1 MACLY
6 QDGLNSPMKDKAH
19 QILEAADWLQA
30 KGIQAVFS
38 AIDRDGDSA
47 RVVGG
52 AIRNTLLGHPVPDV
66 DIATTA
72 TPQDVMRRASDAG
85 LKAIGTG
92 IDHGTITVISHGFP
106 YEVTTLRED
115 VETFGRQAKVVFG
128 RDWSKDALRRDF
140 TMNALYVDRHGHL
153 HDPLDGLEDCFARRV
168 RFIGDPDMR
177 IREDYLR
184 ILRFFRIYAAYG
196 DGAMD
201 PDGLGAC
208 LRQRDGLRHLSAERI
223 GHEMRRLMA
232 APRAAIA
239 LRMMND
245 CGLWEIAT
253 GGLARIDDYDA
264 LRALD
269 NIAAETRDP
278 ELGLTVLSGF
288 VREDVDRVAERL
300 RLSNVERKRMLTGWA
315 VYKRF
320 RQSDTLPDMRWLLYA
335 FGRPGAVDGL
345 LAYWAAFEAQ
355 YRTGSKPDFRKAL
368 SILRTADVPVFP
380 LKGADMIA
388 LGHAPGPNVGEL
400 LKSLEQIWCDS
411 GFSLEKP
418 DLIARANSVI

>member
-1 MACLY
+1 
-6 QDGLNSPMKDKAH
+6 MKEKAH
-19 QILEAADWLQA
+19 QILAAADWLLS
-30 KGIQAVFS
+30 KDIQAVFS

-52 AIRNTLLGHPVPDV
+52 AIRNTLLGYSVPDI

-72 TPQDVMRRASDAG
+72 TPQDVMRRASNAG

-92 IDHGTITVISHGFP
+92 IDHGTITVISNGFP

-115 VETFGRQAKVVFG
+115 VETYGRQARVVFG
-128 RDWSKDALRRDF
+128 RDWTKDALRRDF
-140 TMNALYVDRHGHL
+140 TMNALYVDRHGYL

-196 DGAMD
+196 EGDMD
-201 PDGLGAC
+201 ADGLGAC
-208 LRQRDGLRHLSAERI
+208 LRERDGLRHLSAERI

-232 APRAAIA
+232 APKAAIA

-269 NIAAETRDP
+269 GIAAETRDP
-278 ELGLTVLSGF
+278 ELGLIVLAGF
-288 VREDVDRVAERL
+288 VREDVDRVADRL
-300 RLSNVERKRMLTGWA
+300 RLSNSERRRMMTGWT
-315 VYKRF
+315 VYKQF
-320 RQSDTLPDMRWLLYA
+320 RQADTWPDLKWLLYVH
-335 FGRPGAVDGL
+335 GRQGAIDGL
-345 LAYWAAFEAQ
+345 LAYWAAFEGQ
-355 YRTGSKPDFRKAL
+355 YRTGSKPDFSKSL
-368 SILRTADVPVFP
+368 QTLRTADIPIFP
-380 LKGADMIA
+380 LKGADVIA
-388 LGHAPGPNVGEL
+388 LGHPPGPGVGQL
-400 LKSLEQIWCDS
+400 LKSLEQIWRES
-411 GFSLEKP
+411 GFTLDKK
-418 DLIARANSVI
+418 DLMSRVVINV